1 MPSLTVPRL
10 LDQVKTSALS
20 ALIPHS
26 LDFYKS
32 CVRKDVTSLPRGL
45 DPQKPRNHT
54 PWSREDGVGR
64 EDGRKTEGR
73 KEEGQCRCALSG
85 GQASVGTQSNKSRPR
100 TILARE
106 GCILTAGCL
115 LPDLHSTSRGEGSSG
130 GKDVIVLAAL

>member
-32 CVRKDVTSLPRGL
+32 CMRKDVTSLPRGL
-45 DPQKPRNHT
+45 GPQKPGNHT
-54 PWSREDGVGR
+54 PWSR

-100 TILARE
+100 TILAQE